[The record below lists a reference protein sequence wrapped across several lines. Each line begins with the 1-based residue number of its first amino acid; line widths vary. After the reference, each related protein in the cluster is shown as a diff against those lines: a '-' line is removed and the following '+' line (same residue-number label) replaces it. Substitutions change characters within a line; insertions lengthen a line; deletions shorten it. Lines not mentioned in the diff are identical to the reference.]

1 MFDKMIRNFRHKG
14 LQKLF
19 VSGSRKGIPPDMA
32 VRLTLQLDALH
43 AAANVQDLN
52 LPGYHLHELQGAR
65 EGTWAITVRANW
77 RITFRFMDGDALDVD
92 FEDYH

>member
-1 MFDKMIRNFRHKG
+1 MIRNFKHKG

-19 VSGSRKGIPPDMA
+19 EAGSRRGVPPDMA
-32 VRLTLQLDALH
+32 KRLSLQLDALNS
-43 AAANVQDLN
+43 AAEVTDMN

-65 EGTWAITVRANW
+65 KGTWAITVRANW
-77 RITFRFMDGDALDVD
+77 RLTFSFSEGDAAEVD